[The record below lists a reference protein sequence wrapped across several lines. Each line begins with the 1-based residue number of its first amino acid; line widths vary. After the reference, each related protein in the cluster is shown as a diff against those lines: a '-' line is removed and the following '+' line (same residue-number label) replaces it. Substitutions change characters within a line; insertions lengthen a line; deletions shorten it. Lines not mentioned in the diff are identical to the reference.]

1 MHLHGHCERDDTMD
15 EFPAMT
21 DQEAIRTLLMLPWA
35 IGDNTEDGQVSYSAN
50 EIKDVLRFVNSLCD
64 RVEAAEAET
73 EQLRF
78 QRDGWMRVSDAARH
92 EVLLQR
98 RIVDSL
104 QVDNETAEAEAERLR
119 AEVTQAYALMAN
131 AVDADLN
138 DDAHELEAA
147 VAKMA
152 MMLDKF
158 ITPIN
163 NAIQNTR

>member
-1 MHLHGHCERDDTMD
+1 MD

-104 QVDNETAEAEAERLR
+104 QAELSVCRDLLRSVPEHSEAWYADICDYLETC
-119 AEVTQAYALMAN
+119 
-131 AVDADLN
+131 
-138 DDAHELEAA
+138 
-147 VAKMA
+147 
-152 MMLDKF
+152 
-158 ITPIN
+158 
-163 NAIQNTR
+163 